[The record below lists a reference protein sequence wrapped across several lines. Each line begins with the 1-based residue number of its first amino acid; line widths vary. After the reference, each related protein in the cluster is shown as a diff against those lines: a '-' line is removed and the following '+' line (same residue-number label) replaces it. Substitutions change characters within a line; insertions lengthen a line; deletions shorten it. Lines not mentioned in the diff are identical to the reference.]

1 MKRLLSMLLMMTLL
15 LTTAS
20 SNTVYAVGEGNLDGG
35 GGGMGQ
41 GTSQNKWSPGM
52 EGVRVTVIRGEDRM
66 PVTEPI
72 DFTNKRPTNIRL
84 HFGKRSKVNYSQG
97 AVLYANAEP
106 YSFVNPAQ
114 SLPKIISSQSLGA
127 ASIEAIKS
135 YFTDEQVIRGIANMT
150 GMDFEALTNGDYKL
164 LLEPIAYV
172 VFQGVNVAFTA
183 TEAALYDETTS
194 GAVRAVL
201 PTVAF
206 QNLPLSMFLEVA
218 DLGYPAWTG
227 PKSGVRSSQEVK
239 SSLGLGVVR
248 FNEQTT
254 PPLIDEYDYE
264 YRVNTDVITAVT
276 VSGSQSDPDHP
287 VSVNFRVN
295 GRTMRVNHVY
305 YPSGDSQIAWIRWTT
320 PSTPQT
326 MTITV
331 SASGRGRV
339 SKSVITANI
348 VDLNKNP
355 PPDPNADDRNDGF
368 TNPSV
373 PSGEQITNAS
383 WGVWRPWWYSYWVW
397 HSGDDDDD
405 GYWCDH
411 GWWEFDFDRYQ
422 ASLSGRINIYPDEKS
437 PTAESNSIKS
447 GYGIQQTVT
456 SRVSTNQSSAV
467 TEAQNAITYFPEF
480 EYQRYWRVLEEIGG
494 GYNNQFEFRENPYS
508 TYERRT
514 HFTPIWYR
522 DGSYTPY
529 TWLFDCWTPV
539 GMLSMN
545 LTDSVRIRGNLWE
558 DWHIAPQ
565 NPR

>member
-1 MKRLLSMLLMMTLL
+1 MKRIGCMLLLMALL
-15 LTTAS
+15 FLVALP
-20 SNTVYAVGEGNLDGG
+20 NTSYAVGDGNLDGG

-41 GTSQNKWSPGM
+41 GTSQNKWTPGM
-52 EGVRVTVIRGEDRM
+52 EGVRVTVIRSEDRT
-66 PVTEPI
+66 PVTVPI
-72 DFTNKRPTNIRL
+72 DFTNKRPTNIQL
-84 HFGKRSKVNYSQG
+84 HFGKVSKVSYTKG
-97 AVLYANAEP
+97 AALNASAEP
-106 YSFVNPAQ
+106 YQFVNPSQ
-114 SLPKIISSQSLGA
+114 SLPRIISSQSLGT

-135 YFTDEQVIRGIANMT
+135 YFTDEQVIRGIANLT
-150 GMDFEALTNGDYKL
+150 GMDFEILTDGTYKL

-172 VFQGVNVAFTA
+172 VFQGGNVAFTA
-183 TEAALYDETTS
+183 TEAALFDEITGGS
-194 GAVRAVL
+194 VRAVL

-206 QNLPLSMFLEVA
+206 QNLPLSMFLEVG
-218 DLGYPAWTG
+218 DLGYPAWNG
-227 PKSGVRSSQEVK
+227 PKSGVRSNQEVK
-239 SSLGLGVVR
+239 SSLGLGIVR

-254 PPLIDEYDYE
+254 PPVIDEYDYE
-264 YRVNTDVITAVT
+264 YRVNTEVITSVM
-276 VSGSQSDPDHP
+276 VSGGQSDPDHP
-287 VSVNFRVN
+287 VSVTFRVG
-295 GRTMRVNHVY
+295 GRMMRVSGVY

-331 SASGRGRV
+331 SASGGGHV
-339 SKSVITANI
+339 SKSTIMANI
-348 VDLNKNP
+348 VDLDKNP

-368 TNPSV
+368 SRPSI
-373 PSGEQITNAS
+373 PAGEQITSAS

-397 HSGDDDDD
+397 HSRRNGR

-422 ASLSGRINIYPDEKS
+422 ASLSGQMKISPDEKS
-437 PTAESNSIKS
+437 PTAEGNTIKS
-447 GYGIQQTVT
+447 GYGIQETVT
-456 SRVSTNQSSAV
+456 SRVNTNQSSAV
-467 TEAQNAITYFPEF
+467 TEAQNAVTYFPEF
-480 EYQRYWRVLEEIGG
+480 EYQRYWRVLERLGG
-494 GYNNQFEFRENPYS
+494 GYSGRFEFRKNPYS

-514 HFTPIWYR
+514 HFTPIWYP

-529 TWLFDCWTPV
+529 TWLLDCWTPT